1 MLKEK
6 TNNKIKKSI
15 TTKEISRRKGHLN
28 MKKNM
33 LK

>member
-15 TTKEISRRKGHLN
+15 TTKEISRRKGHSS
-28 MKKNM
+28 MKKT
-33 LK
+33 L